1 MALLIRDGMVV
12 TPSRDDVRAER
23 ATIVVDG
30 ARIARVAWGAEAAH
44 VVTRPGDTAID
55 ASRALVI
62 PGLIDAHSHFY
73 GTLVPGLIDRL
84 PLDVRRPF
92 LGACTEGWNE
102 RDTWV
107 ATMLGVL
114 RMLRHGTTT
123 VLENGA
129 QGIDATIPAIHALLE
144 GGVRAVVGPMVADRP
159 LTETMPGYVERLPG
173 ALRAEVLRAAPSPP
187 ARELVERCVAI
198 ARHWHGAEG
207 RISVCLS
214 PWAPFGC
221 TDEMLTLV
229 AEASA
234 AHRLPV
240 HTHLLETR
248 PQAVAARRLYGR
260 TMVEHAAAL
269 GLLSERFSGAHAVW
283 LADGDLDLLATHRA
297 AISHNP
303 LSNLYLGSGIARVPD
318 LVRRGVAVG
327 IGSDGPNC
335 GSTTS
340 LFEVMKLAALIHRVG
355 ERDAARW
362 IAPREA
368 FRMATIGGAR
378 ALGLDAEIG
387 SIEPGKR
394 ADLVMLDARAPAFVP
409 LNDPVWQLVYGE
421 SGTAVERVII
431 DGAVVFEHGGP
442 TRFHADA
449 IVAEA
454 EDLGRR
460 LAARA
465 EPVLA
470 RMLPLEPYL
479 TATYRALLDEF
490 EVGR

>member
-12 TPSRDDVRAER
+12 TPWGDDVRAER

-30 ARIARVAWGAEAAH
+30 TRIARVAWGADAPRVESQ
-44 VVTRPGDTAID
+44 PGDTLVD

-62 PGLIDAHSHFY
+62 PGLVDAHCHFY
-73 GTLVPGLIDRL
+73 GTLIPGLIDRL
-84 PLDVRRPF
+84 PLDVRRPL
-92 LGACTEGWNE
+92 LGACTDGWSE

-107 ATMLGVL
+107 ATLLGVA

-129 QGIDATIPAIHALLE
+129 QGIEGTVPAIRALLQA
-144 GGVRAVVGPMVADRP
+144 GVRAVVGPMVADRP
-159 LTETMPGYVERLPG
+159 LSDTMPGYVERLP
-173 ALRAEVLRAAPSPP
+173 APLRAEALGAAPSPSG
-187 ARELVERCVAI
+187 RELVERCVAI
-198 ARHWHGAEG
+198 ARQWHGAEG

-283 LADGDLDLLATHRA
+283 LGDRDLDLLAEHRS

-303 LSNLYLGSGIARVPD
+303 LSNLYLGSGVARVPE
-318 LVRRGVAVG
+318 LLRRGVAVG

-335 GSTTS
+335 GSSTS
-340 LFEVMKLAALIHRVG
+340 LFEVMKLAAVVHRLG
-355 ERDAARW
+355 ERDGQRW
-362 IAPREA
+362 IAPRDA

-378 ALGLDAEIG
+378 VLNLDAEIG
-387 SIEPGKR
+387 SIEAGKR
-394 ADLVMLDARAPAFVP
+394 ADLVMLDARAPEFAP
-409 LNDPVWQLVYGE
+409 LNDPLWQIVYGE
-421 SGTAVERVII
+421 SGNAVDRVFV
-431 DGAVVFEHGGP
+431 DGAVVFEHGRP
-442 TRFHADA
+442 TRFDA
-449 IVAEA
+449 SAVVDEA
-454 EDLGRR
+454 GDLGRQ

-465 EPVLA
+465 RPALA
-470 RMLPLEPYL
+470 RMGRFEPYL
-479 TATYRALLDEF
+479 TATYHALLDEF
-490 EVGR
+490 DAGR